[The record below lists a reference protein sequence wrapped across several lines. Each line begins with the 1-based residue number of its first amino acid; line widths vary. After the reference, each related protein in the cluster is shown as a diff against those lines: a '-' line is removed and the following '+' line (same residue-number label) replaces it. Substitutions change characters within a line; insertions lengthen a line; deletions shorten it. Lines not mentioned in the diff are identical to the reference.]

1 MTECQYGCG
10 KELIWDK
17 SRRSDSGKMIPIEK
31 ATNEPHN
38 CPNSPYAKKMA
49 AGNSGDSADSQ
60 QQQITASPPAAQQ
73 TMDNSQAN
81 LSLAERIGVLESY
94 VQAVREDIAGII
106 VRLNKLDGGQ

>member
-38 CPNSPYAKKMA
+38 CPYSPYAKKMA
-49 AGNSGDSADSQ
+49 GNSGDSS
-60 QQQITASPPAAQQ
+60 QQQITTPPPAAAQQ

-81 LSLAERIGVLESY
+81 LSLAERIGILETQ
-94 VQAVREDIAGII
+94 VQAVREDIAGLI

>member
-17 SRRSDSGKMIPIEK
+17 SRKSDSGKMIPIEK

-38 CPNSPYAKKMA
+38 CPMSPYNKKMA
-49 AGNSGDSADSQ
+49 DGGSQ
-60 QQQITASPPAAQQ
+60 TTTTTTTPPAQQ
-73 TMDNSQAN
+73 TMDGGNTS
-81 LSLAERIGVLESY
+81 LSLAERLTSAENALAEARS
-94 VQAVREDIAGII
+94 DIAGLM

>member
-49 AGNSGDSADSQ
+49 GNSGDSS
-60 QQQITASPPAAQQ
+60 QQQITTPPPAAAQQ

-81 LSLAERIGVLESY
+81 LSLAERIGILETQ
-94 VQAVREDIAGII
+94 VQAVRDDIAGLI

>member
-38 CPNSPYAKKMA
+38 CPNSPYNKKMA
-49 AGNSGDSADSQ
+49 ASDGGSQ
-60 QQQITASPPAAQQ
+60 QQQVTTPPAQAQQQ

-94 VQAVREDIAGII
+94 VQAVREDIAGLI